1 MTAIQAAS
9 GIADM
14 GGVDGWGRA
23 PRPDPADPVFKEPW
37 EGRAFA
43 LSLLSMRL
51 SGTNLD
57 AFRHAM
63 NRLDR
68 DHYIDDGYYGRWLYG
83 AENLLTDSQIIA
95 PGTVEAR
102 AVNLS
107 GGTAEEPS
115 APVPNKPA
123 YAPTAAGSIRTLDRA
138 PRFAVGQRVRA
149 KIQSAPGHTRLQAY
163 TQGHVGTVS
172 IVEPPQVLPD
182 SHAHFIA
189 ENAQWV
195 YTVRFDSHELFG
207 PDAETFTLNTDMYED
222 YLEDAS

>member
-1 MTAIQAAS
+1 MTSIQPAS

-14 GGVDGWGRA
+14 GGTDGWGPA
-23 PRPDPADPVFKEPW
+23 PTIDPNEKVFKETW
-37 EGRAFA
+37 EARAFA
-43 LSLLSMRL
+43 LALLSMRL

-57 AFRHAM
+57 AFRHSM

-68 DHYIDDGYYGRWLYG
+68 EHYIDDGYYGRWLYG
-83 AENLLTDSQIIA
+83 AENLLMDSAIIA

-107 GGTAEEPS
+107 GGHAEEPP
-115 APVPNKPA
+115 APEPQKPD
-123 YAPTAAGSIRTLDRA
+123 YAPTAAGSIRQIDA
-138 PRFAVGQRVRA
+138 QPKFAVGQRVRA
-149 KIQSAPGHTRLQAY
+149 KVQQAPGHTRLQHY
-163 TQGHVGTVS
+163 IQGHVGTVA

-182 SHAHFIA
+182 THAHFIA

-195 YTVRFDSHELFG
+195 YTVAFDSAELFG
-207 PDAETFTLNTDMYED
+207 ADAERFTLNTDCYED